1 MTDKLNDRDKDSIA
15 DFTSAFVSD
24 PKVVKN
30 PADYGDYDEVNLTPL
45 NDLLNDNNQINRKK

>member
-15 DFTSAFVSD
+15 DFASAFVSD

-30 PADYGDYDEVNLTPL
+30 PADYVDYDGVHLTPL
-45 NDLLNDNNQINRKK
+45 NDLLNDNDQANHKK